1 MELLEPARALWSFDR
16 TEDVMDSSIKDMV
29 SQPPEWIPF
38 VDWFAGLTGAL
49 VIAALL
55 WAAIAIA

>member
-1 MELLEPARALWSFDR
+1 MELLESAQTATEFDR

-29 SQPPEWIPF
+29 SQPPEWIPL